1 MFFEGYLLDMLHN
14 AYFNGKLNHRRR
26 RDSTELGKR
35 KNQSVTSMFL
45 EPTFERS
52 LMTMSFLMF
61 GVFVIQ
67 VVQVSNKINIRLIT
81 NLVK

>member
-1 MFFEGYLLDMLHN
+1 MNFLQHAFFHPTFNRRSRRNSVERQLLAN
-14 AYFNGKLNHRRR
+14 ERR
-26 RDSTELGKR
+26 LGTK
-35 KNQSVTSMFL
+35 KTQSIASVIL

-67 VVQVSNKINIRLIT
+67 VVQVNIDNIL
-81 NLVK
+81 LL